1 MSAMDI
7 LVDWIEILTAG
18 DDRTKSPSPTFI
30 ANLIIRDIRNK
41 GGGVDLSSDDIGQAH
56 IANLEAQVSRLI
68 LINETMKVEAALKRR
83 GMRLHPRVQ
92 AIKDQRAICT
102 KDGLPETIWAEPH
115 GDEIVIHNNAENL
128 DDLISTGYLRKYTR
142 DDIYESHVKELE
154 DNINLKADWIEAT
167 MNDMVATHDAA
178 GVISNN
184 YICKKQDWDHDVI
197 DVFLVTDGVE
207 YQLKGFDDVDWEE
220 ADAFVEQIAKNL
232 NIDNMGDMTDT

>member
-30 ANLIIRDIRNK
+30 ANLIIRNIRNEA
-41 GGGVDLSSDDIGQAH
+41 GAPAALTSDDMWFGDPKNMPPEDQEFFDPFA
-56 IANLEAQVSRLI
+56 
-68 LINETMKVEAALKRR
+68 
-83 GMRLHPRVQ
+83 P
-92 AIKDQRAICT
+92 KD
-102 KDGLPETIWAEPH
+102 
-115 GDEIVIHNNAENL
+115 
-128 DDLISTGYLRKYTR
+128 
-142 DDIYESHVKELE
+142 
-154 DNINLKADWIEAT
+154 AD
-167 MNDMVATHDAA
+167 V
-178 GVISNN
+178 VLNN